1 MNTNNAGL
9 KPVDL
14 LLVLL
19 VSLVWGG
26 HFVAASVG
34 MQHFTPFLY
43 MVLRFGFLLVILL
56 PFLRLPPSDKW
67 LRLAAVAIFMGV
79 FHFTLLFWALAR
91 SVDVSSVA
99 IVLQTYIP
107 MAVLLATVLTG
118 ERVGWITLGAVL
130 LSFVGVL
137 VVGLDPVV
145 LRQPDVLAITL
156 ASALFL
162 ALGSIYQRGL
172 TGISVANYQAWTALI
187 ALPVMVIA
195 SLLTEQGQ
203 WETIRSAQWVHWAS
217 ICYSVFLAS
226 LVGHGLFF
234 VLVQRNPVSHVI
246 PYLQLQ
252 PVFAVIFGILIWG
265 DQPGFRLLAG
275 GFLVISGIL
284 VITLRAR
291 KKAEAGSKA

>member
-1 MNTNNAGL
+1 MEAKHAGL

-26 HFVAASVG
+26 HFIAASVG

-43 MVLRFGFLLVILL
+43 MMLRFSLLLALL
-56 PFLRLPPSDKW
+56 WPFLRLPQAGQWP
-67 LRLAAVAIFMGV
+67 RLIAVALFMGAV
-79 FHFTLLFWALAR
+79 HFTLLFWALAQ
-91 SVDVSSVA
+91 SADVSSVA
-99 IVLQTYIP
+99 IVQQTYIP
-107 MAVLLATVLTG
+107 MAVLLAMGLMG

-130 LSFVGVL
+130 VSFTGVL
-137 VVGLDPVV
+137 LVGFDPVV

-156 ASALFL
+156 ASALFQ

-187 ALPVMVIA
+187 ALPVMLIA

-203 WETIRSAQWVHWAS
+203 WETIRSAQWIHWAS
-217 ICYSVFLAS
+217 LCYSVFLAS

-234 VLVQRNPVSHVI
+234 VLVQRNPVSHVM
-246 PYLQLQ
+246 PYLQLT
-252 PVFAVIFGILIWG
+252 PVIAVISGILVWG
-265 DQPGFRLLAG
+265 DEPGVRLLAG

-284 VITLRAR
+284 IITLRAR
-291 KKAEAGSKA
+291 KKVADRRA

>member
-1 MNTNNAGL
+1 MKPAPDGL

-14 LLVLL
+14 LLVLV

-26 HFVAASVG
+26 HFVAGSVG

-43 MVLRFGFLLVILL
+43 MVLRFGFLLALL
-56 PFLRLPPSDKW
+56 WPFLRLPPSDKW
-67 LRLAAVAIFMGV
+67 LRLVAVALFMGA

-91 SVDVSSVA
+91 SADVSSVA

-107 MAVLLATVLTG
+107 MAVLLAMSLTG
-118 ERVGWITLGAVL
+118 ERVGWISLSAVMMSFLGVL
-130 LSFVGVL
+130 LVGF
-137 VVGLDPVV
+137 DPAV

-156 ASALFL
+156 AAALFL

-187 ALPVMVIA
+187 ALPVMLIA
-195 SLLTEQGQ
+195 SLLTEQEQ
-203 WETIRSAQWVHWAS
+203 WETIRSAKQVHWAS
-217 ICYSVFLAS
+217 VCYSVLLAS

-234 VLVQRNPVSHVI
+234 VLVQRNPVANVM
-246 PYLQLQ
+246 PYLQLT
-252 PVFAVIFGILIWG
+252 PIIAVISGVLIWG
-265 DQPGFRLLAG
+265 DQPGVRLLGG

-284 VITLRAR
+284 IITLRAR
-291 KKAEAGSKA
+291 KKAETGGKA